1 MAEVKWTKEQQE
13 AIYKK
18 GSNILV
24 AAAAGSGKTAVL
36 VERIIKKIINDK
48 VDIDKILVVTFTS
61 AAASEMRERILDA
74 IYKKLEEYPE
84 DENLQKQINLLNKAS
99 ICTIDSFCLDV
110 IRNNFF
116 EIDISAN
123 ARVADST
130 EVTLLKQEVL
140 DEIFEEKY
148 IENNADFLELIE
160 TYTKYNRDEDLQDL
174 ILKIYNYIQSDP
186 FPEEWLAQKVEMF
199 NINNVNF
206 SDTPWGKIIVESCR
220 ENLEDCILKLENL
233 VPQMHRFPE
242 LEKYENAIKDDINNY
257 TSIKNNLTNWDTAQ
271 QMIENFRNM
280 DWPRGKKVEN
290 PLKDDAKKIRDS
302 VKDQYSSI
310 KELIPYDSENACED
324 IKYMHGILKKLQDII
339 IEFSEKFYQ
348 KKREKNIIDFND
360 MEHLALKVLVKKDED
375 GNIKGTE
382 VAKRYSE
389 KFEEIAIDEYQD
401 SNLVQE
407 CILTSVSKNNNIF
420 MVGDVKQSIYKFRQ
434 ARPELFLGKYNTYKN
449 EPVAGENRKIQL
461 FKNFRSRKNVL
472 DITNIVFENIMSA
485 KLGDID
491 YNENEYLN
499 LGASYEEIEKQDFT
513 TQLNII
519 DLKKEDEEKEEET
532 EEKILEKSEMEA
544 KAVANR
550 IRKLFEDNYCVYDK
564 KEGYRKATFK
574 DIVILLRTTSD
585 TAKVYEKELTQNGF
599 PTFTDTGSNYFET
612 EEIQIILSALKI
624 IDNPNNDIP
633 LVTVLRSPIGG
644 FTDNELI
651 EIRLEERNGLFYQ
664 ALETTKEKSQN
675 LELKNKVNKFLN
687 MLNDWQ
693 LKQEYLSLDELI
705 WYIYESTN
713 YYNFV
718 SSKPNGE
725 LKTANLKLL
734 FEKAKD
740 YEKASFKGLYNFIN
754 YIDKIS
760 KGSDDMGSAKL
771 IRRK

>member
-1 MAEVKWTKEQQE
+1 M
-13 AIYKK
+13 
-18 GSNILV
+18 
-24 AAAAGSGKTAVL
+24 
-36 VERIIKKIINDK
+36 
-48 VDIDKILVVTFTS
+48 
-61 AAASEMRERILDA
+61 
-74 IYKKLEEYPE
+74 
-84 DENLQKQINLLNKAS
+84 
-99 ICTIDSFCLDV
+99 
-110 IRNNFF
+110 
-116 EIDISAN
+116 
-123 ARVADST
+123 
-130 EVTLLKQEVL
+130 
-140 DEIFEEKY
+140 
-148 IENNADFLELIE
+148 
-160 TYTKYNRDEDLQDL
+160 
-174 ILKIYNYIQSDP
+174 LKIYNYSQSMP
-186 FPEEWLAQKVEMF
+186 FPMEWISENVDKF
-199 NINNVNF
+199 NITNKNDF
-206 SDTPWGKIIVESCR
+206 SQTEWGKLLIKNFKEEAQSAATALKTVKNE
-220 ENLEDCILKLENL
+220 LKEDS
-233 VPQMHRFPE
+233 E
-242 LEKYENAIKDDINNY
+242 LEKYYITILEDIEKIEKLLKQDSWDDIYNLICNLQFEKWPISRKIQSELKDKSKQIRDKVEKPIKDFR
-257 TSIKNNLTNWDTAQ
+257 DT
-271 QMIENFRNM
+271 IFIY
-280 DWPRGKKVEN
+280 K
-290 PLKDDAKKIRDS
+290 S
-302 VKDQYSSI
+302 
-310 KELIPYDSENACED
+310 KEAIED
-324 IKYMHGILKKLQDII
+324 IYDMYKILNILEKVILK
-339 IEFSEKFYQ
+339 FSNKYQ
-348 KKREKNIIDFND
+348 ENKKEKNIIDFSD
-360 MEHLALKVLVKKDED
+360 IEHFALKILVKKDEND
-375 GNIKGTE
+375 NYIPTE
-382 VAKRYSE
+382 VAKIYKE
-389 KFEEIAIDEYQD
+389 KFKEISIDEYQD

-407 CILTSVSKNNNIF
+407 YILTTISNGKNIF

-434 ARPELFLGKYNTYKN
+434 ARPELFLQKYNSYKMPDEATN
-449 EPVAGENRKIQL
+449 ECKENTKIQL
-461 FKNFRSRKNVL
+461 FQNFRSRSSVL
-472 DITNIVFENIMSA
+472 DITNLVFDNIMSMD
-485 KLGDID
+485 LGGIE
-491 YNENEYLN
+491 YNEKEYLN
-499 LGASYEEIEKQDFT
+499 KGTEFKEAAQELNVAGKAE
-513 TQLNII
+513 LNII

-612 EEIQIILSALKI
+612 EEIQIILSVLKI

>member
-1 MAEVKWTKEQQE
+1 MINK
-13 AIYKK
+13 
-18 GSNILV
+18 
-24 AAAAGSGKTAVL
+24 
-36 VERIIKKIINDK
+36 IIKEKIDINQLL
-48 VDIDKILVVTFTS
+48 IVTFTN
-61 AAASEMRERILDA
+61 AAASEMREKILEA
-74 IYKKLEEYPE
+74 IYKKIEEEPE
-84 DENLQKQINLLNKAS
+84 NKNLQKQIVLLNDANIS
-99 ICTIDSFCLDV
+99 TIHSFCLEV
-110 IRNNFF
+110 IKNYFYEIGISPNFRIGDNA
-116 EIDISAN
+116 EIK
-123 ARVADST
+123 
-130 EVTLLKQEVL
+130 LLKQETLEEV
-140 DEIFEEKY
+140 FEELY
-148 IENNADFLELIE
+148 EEENKDFIKLVDTYCGYRNDNQLRELV
-160 TYTKYNRDEDLQDL
+160 
-174 ILKIYNYIQSDP
+174 LKIYNYSQSMP
-186 FPEEWLAQKVEMF
+186 FPMEWISENVDKF
-199 NINNVNF
+199 NITNKNDF
-206 SDTPWGKIIVESCR
+206 SQTEWGKLLIKNFKEEAQSAATALKTVKNE
-220 ENLEDCILKLENL
+220 LKEDS
-233 VPQMHRFPE
+233 E
-242 LEKYENAIKDDINNY
+242 LEKYYITILEDIEKIEKLLKQDSWDDIYNLICNLQFEKWPISRKIQSELKDKSKQIRDKVEKPIKDFR
-257 TSIKNNLTNWDTAQ
+257 DT
-271 QMIENFRNM
+271 IFIY
-280 DWPRGKKVEN
+280 K
-290 PLKDDAKKIRDS
+290 S
-302 VKDQYSSI
+302 
-310 KELIPYDSENACED
+310 KEAIED
-324 IKYMHGILKKLQDII
+324 IYDMYKILNILEKVILK
-339 IEFSEKFYQ
+339 FSNKYQ
-348 KKREKNIIDFND
+348 ENKKEKNIIDFSD
-360 MEHLALKVLVKKDED
+360 IEHFALKILVKKDEND
-375 GNIKGTE
+375 NYIPTE
-382 VAKRYSE
+382 VAKIYKE
-389 KFEEIAIDEYQD
+389 KFKEIAIDEYQD

-407 CILTSVSKNNNIF
+407 YILTTISNGKNIF

-434 ARPELFLGKYNTYKN
+434 ARPELFLQKYNSYKMPDEATN
-449 EPVAGENRKIQL
+449 ECKENTKIQL
-461 FKNFRSRKNVL
+461 FQNFRSRSSVL
-472 DITNIVFENIMSA
+472 DITNLVFDNIMSMD
-485 KLGDID
+485 LGGIE
-491 YNENEYLN
+491 YNEKEYLN
-499 LGASYEEIEKQDFT
+499 KGAEFKEV
-513 TQLNII
+513 TQELNVAGKAELNII
-519 DLKKEDEEKEEET
+519 DLKKEDEGKEEET

-612 EEIQIILSALKI
+612 EEIQIILSVLKI

>member
-1 MAEVKWTKEQQE
+1 MINK
-13 AIYKK
+13 
-18 GSNILV
+18 
-24 AAAAGSGKTAVL
+24 
-36 VERIIKKIINDK
+36 IIKEKIDINQLL
-48 VDIDKILVVTFTS
+48 IVTFTN
-61 AAASEMRERILDA
+61 AAASEMREKILEA
-74 IYKKLEEYPE
+74 IYKKIEEEPE
-84 DENLQKQINLLNKAS
+84 NKNLQKQIVLLNDANIS
-99 ICTIDSFCLDV
+99 TIHSFCLEV
-110 IRNNFF
+110 IKNYFYEIGISPNFRIGDNA
-116 EIDISAN
+116 EIK
-123 ARVADST
+123 
-130 EVTLLKQEVL
+130 LLKQETLEEV
-140 DEIFEEKY
+140 FEELY
-148 IENNADFLELIE
+148 EEENKDFIKLVDTYCGYRNDNQLRELV
-160 TYTKYNRDEDLQDL
+160 
-174 ILKIYNYIQSDP
+174 LKIYNYSQSMP
-186 FPEEWLAQKVEMF
+186 FPMEWISENVDKF
-199 NINNVNF
+199 NITNKTDF
-206 SDTPWGKIIVESCR
+206 SQTEWGKLLIKNFKEEAQSAVTALKTVKNE
-220 ENLEDCILKLENL
+220 LKEDS
-233 VPQMHRFPE
+233 E
-242 LEKYENAIKDDINNY
+242 LEKYYITILEDIEKIEKLLKQDLWDDIYNLICNLQFEKWPISRKIQSELKDKSKQIRDKVEKPIKDFR
-257 TSIKNNLTNWDTAQ
+257 DTIFIYQ
-271 QMIENFRNM
+271 
-280 DWPRGKKVEN
+280 
-290 PLKDDAKKIRDS
+290 S
-302 VKDQYSSI
+302 
-310 KELIPYDSENACED
+310 KEAIED
-324 IKYMHGILKKLQDII
+324 IYDMYKILSILEKVILK
-339 IEFSEKFYQ
+339 FSNKYQ
-348 KKREKNIIDFND
+348 ENKKEKNIIDFSD
-360 MEHLALKVLVKKDED
+360 IEHFALKILVKKDE
-375 GNIKGTE
+375 NNNYIPTE
-382 VAKRYSE
+382 VAKIYKE
-389 KFEEIAIDEYQD
+389 KFKEIAIDEYQD

-407 CILTSVSKNNNIF
+407 YILTTISNGKNIF

-434 ARPELFLGKYNTYKN
+434 ARPELFLQKYNSYKMPDEATN
-449 EPVAGENRKIQL
+449 ECKENTKIQL
-461 FKNFRSRKNVL
+461 FQNFRSRSSVL
-472 DITNIVFENIMSA
+472 DITNLVFDNIMSMD
-485 KLGDID
+485 LGGIE
-491 YNENEYLN
+491 YNEKEYLN
-499 LGASYEEIEKQDFT
+499 KGAEFKKA
-513 TQLNII
+513 TQELNVAGKAELNII

-612 EEIQIILSALKI
+612 EEIQIILSVLKI

>member
-1 MAEVKWTKEQQE
+1 MQQQH
-13 AIYKK
+13 
-18 GSNILV
+18 
-24 AAAAGSGKTAVL
+24 GSGKTTVL
-36 VERIIKKIINDK
+36 VERMINKIIKEKIDINQLL
-48 VDIDKILVVTFTS
+48 IVTFTN
-61 AAASEMRERILDA
+61 AAASEMRERILEA
-74 IYKKLEEYPE
+74 IYKKIEEEPE
-84 DENLQKQINLLNKAS
+84 NKNLQKQIVLLNDANIS
-99 ICTIDSFCLDV
+99 TIHSFCLEV
-110 IRNNFF
+110 IKNYFYEIGISPNFRIGDNA
-116 EIDISAN
+116 EIK
-123 ARVADST
+123 
-130 EVTLLKQEVL
+130 LLKQETLEEV
-140 DEIFEEKY
+140 FEELY
-148 IENNADFLELIE
+148 EEENKDFIKLVDTYCGYRNDNQLRELV
-160 TYTKYNRDEDLQDL
+160 
-174 ILKIYNYIQSDP
+174 LKIYNYSQSMP
-186 FPEEWLAQKVEMF
+186 FPMEWISENVDKF
-199 NINNVNF
+199 NITNKTDF
-206 SDTPWGKIIVESCR
+206 SQTEWGKLLIKNFKEEAQSAVTALKTVKNE
-220 ENLEDCILKLENL
+220 LKEDS
-233 VPQMHRFPE
+233 E
-242 LEKYENAIKDDINNY
+242 LEKYYITILEDIEKIEKLLKQNSWDDIYNLICNLQFEKWPISRKIQSELKDKSKQIRDKVEKPIKDFR
-257 TSIKNNLTNWDTAQ
+257 DTIFIYQ
-271 QMIENFRNM
+271 
-280 DWPRGKKVEN
+280 
-290 PLKDDAKKIRDS
+290 S
-302 VKDQYSSI
+302 
-310 KELIPYDSENACED
+310 KEAIED
-324 IKYMHGILKKLQDII
+324 IYDMYKILSILEKVILK
-339 IEFSEKFYQ
+339 FSNEYQ
-348 KKREKNIIDFND
+348 ENKKEKNIIDFSD
-360 MEHLALKVLVKKDED
+360 IEHFALKILVKKDEND
-375 GNIKGTE
+375 NYIPTE
-382 VAKRYSE
+382 VAKIYKE
-389 KFEEIAIDEYQD
+389 KFKEIAIDEYQD

-407 CILTSVSKNNNIF
+407 YILTTISNGKNIF

-434 ARPELFLGKYNTYKN
+434 ARPELFLQKYNTYKLPDEVTN
-449 EPVAGENRKIQL
+449 ECKENTKIQL
-461 FKNFRSRKNVL
+461 FQNFRSRSSVL
-472 DITNIVFENIMSA
+472 DITNLVFDNIMSMD
-485 KLGDID
+485 LGGIE
-491 YNENEYLN
+491 YNEKEYLN
-499 LGASYEEIEKQDFT
+499 KGAEFKEVPQELNIAGKAE
-513 TQLNII
+513 LNII
-519 DLKKEDEEKEEET
+519 ELKKEDEGKEEEA
-532 EEKILEKSEMEA
+532 EEKILEKSEIEA

-612 EEIQIILSALKI
+612 EEIQIILSVLKI

>member
-1 MAEVKWTKEQQE
+1 M
-13 AIYKK
+13 
-18 GSNILV
+18 LLPH
-24 AAAAGSGKTAVL
+24 GSGKTAVL
-36 VERIIKKIINDK
+36 VERIIHKIIDDK
-48 VDIDKILVVTFTS
+48 IDIDKILVVTFTN
-61 AAASEMRERILDA
+61 AAAAEMRERILDA
-74 IYKKLEEYPE
+74 IYKKLEESP
-84 DENLQKQINLLNKAS
+84 DDINLQRQLTLLNKAS
-99 ICTIDSFCLDV
+99 ICTIHSFCLDV
-110 IRNNFF
+110 IRNNFY
-116 EIDISAN
+116 EIDTSAN
-123 ARVADST
+123 FRIADT
-130 EVTLLKQEVL
+130 AEIELLKSEVIE
-140 DEIFEEKY
+140 DIFEEKY
-148 IENNADFLELIE
+148 LNQDKGFLKLLDTYTGYRGDEPLIELIL
-160 TYTKYNRDEDLQDL
+160 D
-174 ILKIYNYIQSDP
+174 IYNYIQSSP
-186 FPEEWLAQKVEMF
+186 FPEKWLEEKVEML
-199 NINNVNF
+199 NIKEKCDF
-206 SDTPWGKIIVESCR
+206 SETIWGKILLKDIKSNIYE
-220 ENLEDCILKLENL
+220 CILKLTKMQEETTK
-233 VPQMHRFPE
+233 FDE
-242 LEKYENAIKDDINNY
+242 LAKYSAVLESDINNLY
-257 TSIKNNLTNWDTAQ
+257 AIYNYSETWEST
-271 QMIENFRNM
+271 FRNINEM
-280 DWPRGKKVEN
+280 VWEKWPVDRKVTN
-290 PLKDDAKKIRDS
+290 DLKNDAKDIRDK
-302 VKDQYSSI
+302 VKKQFAGIKILQNSEDAIFDI
-310 KELIPYDSENACED
+310 KEMY
-324 IKYMHGILKKLQDII
+324 KILKELQNLI
-339 IEFSEKFYQ
+339 IEFSNNFAEK
-348 KKREKNIIDFND
+348 KKEKNIIDFHD
-360 MEHLALKVLVKKDED
+360 IEHFALKILLKEENGTIVE
-375 GNIKGTE
+375 TE
-382 VAKRYSE
+382 VAKKYKE
-389 KFEEIAIDEYQD
+389 KFNEIAIDEYQD

-407 CILTSVSKNNNIF
+407 YILTTISNGKNIF

-434 ARPELFLGKYNTYKN
+434 ARPELFLQKYNSYKMPDEATN
-449 EPVAGENRKIQL
+449 ECKENTKIQL
-461 FKNFRSRKNVL
+461 FQNFRSRSSVL
-472 DITNIVFENIMSA
+472 DITNLVFDNIMSMD
-485 KLGDID
+485 LGGIE
-491 YNENEYLN
+491 YNEKEYLN
-499 LGASYEEIEKQDFT
+499 KGAEFKEAAQELNVAGKAE
-513 TQLNII
+513 LNII

-612 EEIQIILSALKI
+612 EEIQIILSVLKI

>member
-1 MAEVKWTKEQQE
+1 MQQQH
-13 AIYKK
+13 
-18 GSNILV
+18 
-24 AAAAGSGKTAVL
+24 GSGKTTVL
-36 VERIIKKIINDK
+36 VERMINKIIKEKIDINQLL
-48 VDIDKILVVTFTS
+48 IVTFTN
-61 AAASEMRERILDA
+61 AAASEMRERILEA
-74 IYKKLEEYPE
+74 IYKKIEEEPE
-84 DENLQKQINLLNKAS
+84 NKNLQKQIVLLNDANIS
-99 ICTIDSFCLDV
+99 TIHSFCLEV
-110 IRNNFF
+110 IKNYFYEIGISPNFRIGDNA
-116 EIDISAN
+116 EIK
-123 ARVADST
+123 
-130 EVTLLKQEVL
+130 LLKQETLEEV
-140 DEIFEEKY
+140 FEELY
-148 IENNADFLELIE
+148 EEENKDFIKLVDTYCGYRNDNQLRELV
-160 TYTKYNRDEDLQDL
+160 
-174 ILKIYNYIQSDP
+174 LKIYNYSQSMP
-186 FPEEWLAQKVEMF
+186 FPMEWISENVDKF
-199 NINNVNF
+199 NITNKTDF
-206 SDTPWGKIIVESCR
+206 SQTEWGKLLIKNFKEEAQSAVTALKTVKNE
-220 ENLEDCILKLENL
+220 LKEDS
-233 VPQMHRFPE
+233 E
-242 LEKYENAIKDDINNY
+242 LEKYYITILEDIEKIEKLLKQNSWDDIYNLICNLQFEKWPISRKIQSELKDKSKQIRDKVEKPIKDFR
-257 TSIKNNLTNWDTAQ
+257 DTIFIYQ
-271 QMIENFRNM
+271 
-280 DWPRGKKVEN
+280 
-290 PLKDDAKKIRDS
+290 S
-302 VKDQYSSI
+302 
-310 KELIPYDSENACED
+310 KEAIED
-324 IKYMHGILKKLQDII
+324 IYDMYKILNILEKVILK
-339 IEFSEKFYQ
+339 FSNKYQ
-348 KKREKNIIDFND
+348 ENKKEKNIIDFSD
-360 MEHLALKVLVKKDED
+360 IEHFALKILVRKDEND
-375 GNIKGTE
+375 NYIPTE
-382 VAKRYSE
+382 VAKIYKE
-389 KFEEIAIDEYQD
+389 KFKEIAIDEYQD

-407 CILTSVSKNNNIF
+407 YILTTISNGKNIF

-434 ARPELFLGKYNTYKN
+434 ARPELFLQKYNSYKMPDKATN
-449 EPVAGENRKIQL
+449 ECKENTKIQL
-461 FKNFRSRKNVL
+461 FQNFRSRSSVL
-472 DITNIVFENIMSA
+472 DITNLVFDNIMSMD
-485 KLGDID
+485 LGGIE
-491 YNENEYLN
+491 YNEKEYLN
-499 LGASYEEIEKQDFT
+499 KGAEFKKA
-513 TQLNII
+513 TQELNVAGKAELNII

-612 EEIQIILSALKI
+612 EEIQIILSVLKI

>member
-1 MAEVKWTKEQQE
+1 M
-13 AIYKK
+13 
-18 GSNILV
+18 
-24 AAAAGSGKTAVL
+24 
-36 VERIIKKIINDK
+36 
-48 VDIDKILVVTFTS
+48 
-61 AAASEMRERILDA
+61 LDA
-74 IYKKLEEYPE
+74 IYKKLEEDPE
-84 DENLQKQINLLNKAS
+84 NENLQRQITLLNMAS
-99 ICTIDSFCLDV
+99 ICTIDSFCLEV
-110 IRNNFF
+110 VKNNFF
-116 EIDISAN
+116 ELNNVSPNFRI
-123 ARVADST
+123 ADT
-130 EVTLLKQEVL
+130 PEIELLKQEIL
-140 DEIFEEKY
+140 DDIFEKKY
-148 IENNADFLELIE
+148 EEDDSDFTKLVN
-160 TYTKYNRDEDLQDL
+160 TYTSYKDDTPLKDL
-174 ILKIYNYIQSDP
+174 ILKIHGYIGSSP
-186 FPEEWLAQKVEMF
+186 FPKEWLHEKIEMF
-199 NINNVNF
+199 NLDGKLNEDF
-206 SDTPWGKIIVESCR
+206 SKTPWGSVLLEELDEELIDDIAV
-220 ENLEDCILKLENL
+220 LEDARE
-233 VPQMHRFPE
+233 
-242 LEKYENAIKDDINNY
+242 
-257 TSIKNNLTNWDTAQ
+257 SLTNDKDLEIFEQIIASDIKQLKTLQDNLQNWDSAYEIAQ
-271 QMIENFRNM
+271 NIKFQPWSR
-280 DWPRGKKVEN
+280 KKVESEIKAEAKEIRDTVKEKFN
-290 PLKDDAKKIRDS
+290 KKIGKILTTDS
-302 VKDQYSSI
+302 KQSNQDI
-310 KELIPYDSENACED
+310 FDMYD
-324 IKYMHGILKKLQDII
+324 ILKKLEKLIL
-339 IEFSEKFYQ
+339 EFDEVFSKR
-348 KKREKNIIDFND
+348 KREKNIVDFTD
-360 MEHLALKVLVKKDED
+360 IEHFALEILVKKDEK
-375 GNIKGTE
+375 GNVIKTD
-382 VAKRYSE
+382 VAKKYTE
-389 KFEEIAIDEYQD
+389 KFQEIAIDEYQD

-407 CILTSVSKNNNIF
+407 YILTSVSRGNNIF

-434 ARPELFLGKYNTYKN
+434 ARPELFLQKYNSYKMPN
-449 EPVAGENRKIQL
+449 EATNECKENTKIQL
-461 FKNFRSRKNVL
+461 FQNFRSRSSVL
-472 DITNIVFENIMSA
+472 DITNLVFDNIMSMD
-485 KLGDID
+485 LGGIE
-491 YNENEYLN
+491 YNEKEYLN
-499 LGASYEEIEKQDFT
+499 KGAEFKEAAQELNVAGKAE
-513 TQLNII
+513 LNII

-612 EEIQIILSALKI
+612 EEIQIILSVLKI

>member
-1 MAEVKWTKEQQE
+1 MINK
-13 AIYKK
+13 
-18 GSNILV
+18 
-24 AAAAGSGKTAVL
+24 
-36 VERIIKKIINDK
+36 IIKEKIDINQLL
-48 VDIDKILVVTFTS
+48 IVTFTN
-61 AAASEMRERILDA
+61 AAASEMREKILEA
-74 IYKKLEEYPE
+74 IYKKIEEEPE
-84 DENLQKQINLLNKAS
+84 NKNLQKQIVLLNDANIS
-99 ICTIDSFCLDV
+99 TIHSFCLEV
-110 IRNNFF
+110 IKNYFYEIGISPNFRIGDNA
-116 EIDISAN
+116 EIK
-123 ARVADST
+123 
-130 EVTLLKQEVL
+130 LLKQETLEEV
-140 DEIFEEKY
+140 FEELY
-148 IENNADFLELIE
+148 EEENKDFIKLVDTYCGYRNDNQLRELV
-160 TYTKYNRDEDLQDL
+160 
-174 ILKIYNYIQSDP
+174 LKIYNYSQSMP
-186 FPEEWLAQKVEMF
+186 FPMEWISENVDKF
-199 NINNVNF
+199 NITNKNDF
-206 SDTPWGKIIVESCR
+206 SQTEWGKLLIKNFKEEAQSATTALKTVKNE
-220 ENLEDCILKLENL
+220 LKEDS
-233 VPQMHRFPE
+233 E
-242 LEKYENAIKDDINNY
+242 LEKYYITILEDIEKIEKLLKQDSWDDIYNLICNLQFEKWPISRKIQSELKDKSKQIRDKVEKPIKD
-257 TSIKNNLTNWDTAQ
+257 
-271 QMIENFRNM
+271 FRVTIFIY
-280 DWPRGKKVEN
+280 K
-290 PLKDDAKKIRDS
+290 S
-302 VKDQYSSI
+302 
-310 KELIPYDSENACED
+310 KEAIED
-324 IKYMHGILKKLQDII
+324 IYDMYKILNILEKVILK
-339 IEFSEKFYQ
+339 FSNKYQ
-348 KKREKNIIDFND
+348 ENKKEKNIIDFSD
-360 MEHLALKVLVKKDED
+360 IEHFALKILVKKDEND
-375 GNIKGTE
+375 NYIPTE
-382 VAKRYSE
+382 VAKIYKE
-389 KFEEIAIDEYQD
+389 KFKEIAIDEYQD

-407 CILTSVSKNNNIF
+407 YILTTISNGKNIF

-434 ARPELFLGKYNTYKN
+434 ARPELFLQKYNSYKMPDEATN
-449 EPVAGENRKIQL
+449 ECKENTKIQL
-461 FKNFRSRKNVL
+461 FQNFRSRSSVL
-472 DITNIVFENIMSA
+472 DITNLVFDNIMSMD
-485 KLGDID
+485 LGGIE
-491 YNENEYLN
+491 YNEKEYLN
-499 LGASYEEIEKQDFT
+499 KGAEFKEATKELNVAGKAE
-513 TQLNII
+513 LNII

-612 EEIQIILSALKI
+612 EEIQIILSVLKI

-633 LVTVLRSPIGG
+633 LVTVLRSPIGE

-675 LELKNKVNKFLN
+675 LELKNKANKFLN

-760 KGSDDMGSAKL
+760 RGSDDMGSAKL

>member
-1 MAEVKWTKEQQE
+1 MINK
-13 AIYKK
+13 
-18 GSNILV
+18 
-24 AAAAGSGKTAVL
+24 
-36 VERIIKKIINDK
+36 IIKEKIDINQLL
-48 VDIDKILVVTFTS
+48 IVTFTN
-61 AAASEMRERILDA
+61 AAASEMREKILEA
-74 IYKKLEEYPE
+74 IYKKIEEEPE
-84 DENLQKQINLLNKAS
+84 NKNLQKQIVLLNDANIS
-99 ICTIDSFCLDV
+99 TIHSFCLEV
-110 IRNNFF
+110 IKNYFYEIGISPNFRIGDNA
-116 EIDISAN
+116 EIK
-123 ARVADST
+123 
-130 EVTLLKQEVL
+130 LLKQETLEEV
-140 DEIFEEKY
+140 FEELY
-148 IENNADFLELIE
+148 EEENKDFIKLVDTYCGYRNDNQLRELV
-160 TYTKYNRDEDLQDL
+160 
-174 ILKIYNYIQSDP
+174 LKIYNYSQSMP
-186 FPEEWLAQKVEMF
+186 FPMEWISENVDKF
-199 NINNVNF
+199 NITNKNDF
-206 SDTPWGKIIVESCR
+206 SQTEWGKLLIKNFKEEAQSATTALKTVKNE
-220 ENLEDCILKLENL
+220 LKEDS
-233 VPQMHRFPE
+233 E
-242 LEKYENAIKDDINNY
+242 LEKYYITILEDIEKIEKLLKQDSWDDIYNLICNLQFEKWPISRKIQSELKDKSKQIRDKVEKPIKDFR
-257 TSIKNNLTNWDTAQ
+257 DT
-271 QMIENFRNM
+271 IFIY
-280 DWPRGKKVEN
+280 K
-290 PLKDDAKKIRDS
+290 S
-302 VKDQYSSI
+302 
-310 KELIPYDSENACED
+310 KEAIED
-324 IKYMHGILKKLQDII
+324 IYDMYKILNILEKVILK
-339 IEFSEKFYQ
+339 FSNKYQ
-348 KKREKNIIDFND
+348 ENKKEKNIIDFSD
-360 MEHLALKVLVKKDED
+360 IEHFALKILVKKDEND
-375 GNIKGTE
+375 NYIPTE
-382 VAKRYSE
+382 VAKIYKE
-389 KFEEIAIDEYQD
+389 KFKEIAIDEYQD

-407 CILTSVSKNNNIF
+407 YILTTISNGKNIF

-434 ARPELFLGKYNTYKN
+434 ARPELFLQKYNSYKMPDEATN
-449 EPVAGENRKIQL
+449 ECKENTKIQL
-461 FKNFRSRKNVL
+461 FQNFRSRSSVL
-472 DITNIVFENIMSA
+472 DITNLVFDNIMSMD
-485 KLGDID
+485 LGGIE
-491 YNENEYLN
+491 YNEKEYLN
-499 LGASYEEIEKQDFT
+499 KGAEFKEATKELNVAGKAE
-513 TQLNII
+513 LNII

-612 EEIQIILSALKI
+612 EEIQIILSVLKI

-675 LELKNKVNKFLN
+675 LELKNKANKFLN

-760 KGSDDMGSAKL
+760 RGSDDMGSAKL

>member
-1 MAEVKWTKEQQE
+1 MINK
-13 AIYKK
+13 
-18 GSNILV
+18 
-24 AAAAGSGKTAVL
+24 
-36 VERIIKKIINDK
+36 IIKEKIDINQLL
-48 VDIDKILVVTFTS
+48 IVTFTN
-61 AAASEMRERILDA
+61 AAASEMREKILEA
-74 IYKKLEEYPE
+74 IYKKIEEEPE
-84 DENLQKQINLLNKAS
+84 NKNLQKQIVLLNDANIS
-99 ICTIDSFCLDV
+99 TIHSFCLEV
-110 IRNNFF
+110 IKNYFYEIGISPNFRIGDNA
-116 EIDISAN
+116 EIK
-123 ARVADST
+123 
-130 EVTLLKQEVL
+130 LLKQETLEEV
-140 DEIFEEKY
+140 FEELY
-148 IENNADFLELIE
+148 EEENKDFIKLVDTYCGYRNDNQLRELV
-160 TYTKYNRDEDLQDL
+160 
-174 ILKIYNYIQSDP
+174 LKIYNYSQSMP
-186 FPEEWLAQKVEMF
+186 FPMEWISENVDKF
-199 NINNVNF
+199 NITNKNDF
-206 SDTPWGKIIVESCR
+206 SQTEWGKLLIKNFKEEAQSAVTA
-220 ENLEDCILKLENL
+220 LKTVKNELKDDS
-233 VPQMHRFPE
+233 E
-242 LEKYENAIKDDINNY
+242 LEKYYITILEDIEKIEKLLKQDSWDDIYNLICNLQFEKWPISRKIQSELKDKSKQIRDKVEKPIKDFR
-257 TSIKNNLTNWDTAQ
+257 DTIFIYQ
-271 QMIENFRNM
+271 
-280 DWPRGKKVEN
+280 
-290 PLKDDAKKIRDS
+290 S
-302 VKDQYSSI
+302 
-310 KELIPYDSENACED
+310 KEAIED
-324 IKYMHGILKKLQDII
+324 IYDMYKILNILEKVILK
-339 IEFSEKFYQ
+339 FSNKYQ
-348 KKREKNIIDFND
+348 ENKKEKNIIDFSD
-360 MEHLALKVLVKKDED
+360 IEHFALKILVKKDE
-375 GNIKGTE
+375 NNNYIPTE
-382 VAKRYSE
+382 VAKIYKE
-389 KFEEIAIDEYQD
+389 KFKEIAIDEYQD

-407 CILTSVSKNNNIF
+407 YILTTISNGKNIF

-434 ARPELFLGKYNTYKN
+434 ARPELFLQKYNSYKMPDEATN
-449 EPVAGENRKIQL
+449 ECKENTKIQL
-461 FKNFRSRKNVL
+461 FQNFRSRSSVL
-472 DITNIVFENIMSA
+472 DITNLVFDNIMSMD
-485 KLGDID
+485 LGGIE
-491 YNENEYLN
+491 YNEKEYLN
-499 LGASYEEIEKQDFT
+499 KGAEFKKA
-513 TQLNII
+513 TQELNVAGKAELNII

-612 EEIQIILSALKI
+612 EEIQIILSVLKI

>member
-1 MAEVKWTKEQQE
+1 MQQQH
-13 AIYKK
+13 
-18 GSNILV
+18 
-24 AAAAGSGKTAVL
+24 GSGKTTVL
-36 VERIIKKIINDK
+36 VERMINKIIKEKIDINQLL
-48 VDIDKILVVTFTS
+48 IVTFTN
-61 AAASEMRERILDA
+61 AAASEMRERILEA
-74 IYKKLEEYPE
+74 IYKKIEEEPE
-84 DENLQKQINLLNKAS
+84 NKNLQKQIVLLNDANIS
-99 ICTIDSFCLDV
+99 TIHSFCLEV
-110 IRNNFF
+110 IKNYFYEIGISPNFRIGDNA
-116 EIDISAN
+116 EIK
-123 ARVADST
+123 
-130 EVTLLKQEVL
+130 LLKQETLEEV
-140 DEIFEEKY
+140 FEELY
-148 IENNADFLELIE
+148 EEENKDFIKLVDTYCGYRNDNQLRELV
-160 TYTKYNRDEDLQDL
+160 
-174 ILKIYNYIQSDP
+174 LKIYNYSQSMP
-186 FPEEWLAQKVEMF
+186 FPMEWISENVDKF
-199 NINNVNF
+199 NITNKNDF
-206 SDTPWGKIIVESCR
+206 SQTEWGKLLIKNFKEEAQSAVTALKTVKNE
-220 ENLEDCILKLENL
+220 LKEDS
-233 VPQMHRFPE
+233 E
-242 LEKYENAIKDDINNY
+242 LEKYYITILEDIEKIEKLLKQDSWDDIYNLICNLQFEKWPISRKIQSELKDKSKQIRDKVEKPIKDFR
-257 TSIKNNLTNWDTAQ
+257 DT
-271 QMIENFRNM
+271 IFIY
-280 DWPRGKKVEN
+280 K
-290 PLKDDAKKIRDS
+290 S
-302 VKDQYSSI
+302 
-310 KELIPYDSENACED
+310 KEAIED
-324 IKYMHGILKKLQDII
+324 IYDMYKILNILEKVILK
-339 IEFSEKFYQ
+339 FSNKYQ
-348 KKREKNIIDFND
+348 ENKKEKNIIDFSD
-360 MEHLALKVLVKKDED
+360 IEHFALKILVKKDE
-375 GNIKGTE
+375 NNNYIPTE
-382 VAKRYSE
+382 VAKIYKE
-389 KFEEIAIDEYQD
+389 KFKEIAIDEYQD

-407 CILTSVSKNNNIF
+407 YILTTISNGKNIF

-434 ARPELFLGKYNTYKN
+434 ARPELFLQKYNSYKMPDEATN
-449 EPVAGENRKIQL
+449 ECKENTKIQL
-461 FKNFRSRKNVL
+461 FQNFRSRSSVL
-472 DITNIVFENIMSA
+472 DITNLVFDNIMSMD
-485 KLGDID
+485 LGGIE
-491 YNENEYLN
+491 YNEKEYLN
-499 LGASYEEIEKQDFT
+499 KGAEFKKA
-513 TQLNII
+513 TQELNVAGKAELNII

-612 EEIQIILSALKI
+612 EEIQIILSVLKI